1 MGFLVTTLIF
11 VVVGIIASLCTRI
24 CCNRGPSTNLYASF
38 SLSLQFIYLFFFLKK
53 KHGMRVIQLNCC
65 YCSFQKEEQ
74 RKVVTCKRLP
84 YPFNWI
90 VNAFPN
96 ADCFHRWFCWDWFS
110 ATNNNIT
117 EELCSEFI
125 LLYIFLVFLY
135 QGLLNACDFLEHFL
149 YRLSSSTWGLR
160 RGILGLKLII

>member
-65 YCSFQKEEQ
+65 YCSFQKEEE

-96 ADCFHRWFCWDWFS
+96 AGCFHRWS
-110 ATNNNIT
+110 VGI
-117 EELCSEFI
+117 
-125 LLYIFLVFLY
+125 
-135 QGLLNACDFLEHFL
+135 DFLQL
-149 YRLSSSTWGLR
+149 IIILR
-160 RGILGLKLII
+160 RSFVQNLFYYIYF